1 MTPLFVLHLHFLPA
15 GQKVSNELAKKKPD
29 KVVNWG
35 LHNMA
40 DDDNSL
46 LDFDAM
52 LYGFRDA
59 FCFNL
64 HGSLLVPPWIWKQ
77 EAPPQHQ

>member
-1 MTPLFVLHLHFLPA
+1 
-15 GQKVSNELAKKKPD
+15 
-29 KVVNWG
+29 
-35 LHNMA
+35 MA

-64 HGSLLVPPWIWKQ
+64 HGSLLVPP
-77 EAPPQHQ
+77 